1 MDPDWSKSLVNKS
14 SFAALALAFL
24 LPLALPAWAQDW
36 QYPARPAHQP
46 AKPAH
51 HQTHSAKPA
60 PRAAKPAPHAKPV
73 ANAAKP
79 TADAAKPAAKP
90 AEAKSAEAKPA
101 EAKPPADAKP
111 ADAKAPDAKAAA
123 AAAAAAATAAT
134 AAEAV
139 KTPATEAAVPPQP
152 PHLDRA
158 EAIKRAEASLN
169 ASPVLIADFVQ
180 MGGDGRRSEGKLYVQ
195 KAGRLRFEYA
205 QPATMEIVA
214 DGVSVA
220 VRDRKLNTQDL
231 YFIGQTPLKF
241 LLNEKVDLEKDVKL
255 VDVVTDDSGTTI
267 SFEDKATFGGTS
279 KIKLIFDTKTFALK
293 QWQVSDP
300 QGYETLVSLFNIDR
314 TRAPDPNLFKI
325 KQDRLL
331 DAN

>member
-1 MDPDWSKSLVNKS
+1 MDQDWSKSLVNKS

-24 LPLALPAWAQDW
+24 LALPAWAQDW
-36 QYPARPAHQP
+36 PAPARPAHQP

-51 HQTHSAKPA
+51 HQTRSAKPA

-79 TADAAKPAAKP
+79 TANATKPAAKP
-90 AEAKSAEAKPA
+90 AEAKSAEVKPA
-101 EAKPPADAKP
+101 EAKP

-123 AAAAAAATAAT
+123 ATAATAAT

-152 PHLDRA
+152 LQLDRA

-169 ASPVLIADFVQ
+169 SSPVLIADFVQ

-267 SFEDKATFGGTS
+267 SIEDKVTFGGTS
-279 KIKLIFDTKTFALK
+279 KIKLIFDSKTFTLK

-314 TRAPDPNLFKI
+314 TRKPDPNLFKI
-325 KQDRLL
+325 NQERLL
-331 DAN
+331 APN